1 MMGAFGREV
10 GDLVLRAS
18 EICHCGRPK
27 RVYFRKADF
36 DPMTGEPRVGAT
48 GALLCEKEAAEEWPG
63 YRAVAE

>member
-1 MMGAFGREV
+1 M
-10 GDLVLRAS
+10 RAS